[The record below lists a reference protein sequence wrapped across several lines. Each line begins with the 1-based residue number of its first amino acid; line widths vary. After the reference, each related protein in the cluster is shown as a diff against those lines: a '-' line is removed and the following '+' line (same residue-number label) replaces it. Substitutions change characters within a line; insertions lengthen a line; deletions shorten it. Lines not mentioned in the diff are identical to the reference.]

1 MPAVVPTHVQR
12 AIVEARARDEKP
24 SVVMSKMKVGTL
36 PGLEGR
42 PFPIKQRTFY
52 NYWDRAKAELR
63 AARGPKGQ
71 EGPTVIDLVRVDLAI
86 KDRGA
91 DPDDPESIARESGL
105 TAAVVRQCFE
115 HRARKRQ
122 EHEERERAR
131 REETRREI
139 ATVPAE
145 ED

>member
-63 AARGPKGQ
+63 SAGAPKGQ
-71 EGPTVIDLVRVDLAI
+71 DGPSLLDRIGLEITIRRHGGDPADSPEAIAELTGLDISFVRACREAQAEAELAV
-86 KDRGA
+86 A
-91 DPDDPESIARESGL
+91 H
-105 TAAVVRQCFE
+105 AA
-115 HRARKRQ
+115 ALG
-122 EHEERERAR
+122 EERRRREVAR
-131 REETRREI
+131 R
-139 ATVPAE
+139 PAPS
-145 ED
+145 